1 MKLEQVNPSVK
12 VITVLLSV
20 ILLSFQYLVMLNA
33 AVFLVCILLLVCSR
47 TKIKRLFGLL
57 LPAVITALCLF
68 ITGFVHNAGADAA
81 QLAQI
86 SSMPYALRSAMSTD
100 LYSALQ
106 LSTRLLAF
114 AGLGILFTLSTDG
127 EWFIISL
134 IHQCRLPVKF
144 AYGILA
150 AVHLLPT
157 MLREYRAVKLAFRT
171 RGVKVHWYSLQPIF
185 VMLVNSV
192 RWSSAVAMAMESKGF
207 DADAKRT
214 YAAIPKLHWYDF
226 FYAGIWL
233 GGIVAGMALLKY

>member
-33 AVFLVCILLLVCSR
+33 AIFLVCILLLVCSR

-81 QLAQI
+81 QLEQI

-144 AYGILA
+144 
-150 AVHLLPT
+150 
-157 MLREYRAVKLAFRT
+157 
-171 RGVKVHWYSLQPIF
+171 
-185 VMLVNSV
+185 
-192 RWSSAVAMAMESKGF
+192 RWRPC
-207 DADAKRT
+207 DR
-214 YAAIPKLHWYDF
+214 
-226 FYAGIWL
+226 
-233 GGIVAGMALLKY
+233 